1 MADQKKKIRQENEL
15 ITLSN
20 RRLNN
25 ARMQLKSVVLECY
38 EIFGETFTHEVLEDC
53 AQIFNEYKSFKS
65 ELNG

>member
-1 MADQKKKIRQENEL
+1 MEDQKKEIKKENEL

-38 EIFGETFTHEVLEDC
+38 EIFGPIFTQEVLEEC
-53 AQIFNEYKSFKS
+53 AKIFQEFEDIKFRD
-65 ELNG
+65 NG